1 VSQRSKAP
9 RGVAGELDIVHLNRG
24 GGEIVSAHKDKLR
37 AAALKYLCI
46 VERPD
51 ATRRND
57 PVNTLSQQHINIA
70 GSLSWVPVGIAEND
84 FVSVGG
90 RDILNAAR

>member
-1 VSQRSKAP
+1 
-9 RGVAGELDIVHLNRG
+9 
-24 GGEIVSAHKDKLR
+24 VSAHKDKLR
-37 AAALKYLCI
+37 AAALKDLCI

-51 ATRRND
+51 TTRGND

-70 GSLSWVPVGIAEND
+70 GRLSRVPVGIAEND